1 MSTAHTYRTTV
12 TWTGDR
18 GTGTSGYRAYERAH
32 EVTAEGPPPIPGS
45 ADPHFRG
52 DPARWNP
59 EQLLLASLSQCHM
72 LWYLGLCAGAGV
84 VVTGY
89 ADEAVGSMTEETD
102 GSGRF
107 TEVVLRPRVEVADPA
122 MTGTARALH
131 AEAHRKCF
139 IANSVAFPVRH
150 EPEVTV
156 R

>member
-1 MSTAHTYRTTV
+1 
-12 TWTGDR
+12 
-18 GTGTSGYRAYERAH
+18 
-32 EVTAEGPPPIPGS
+32 
-45 ADPHFRG
+45 
-52 DPARWNP
+52 
-59 EQLLLASLSQCHM
+59 M
-72 LWYLGLCAGAGV
+72 LWYLGLCAGSGV

-89 ADEAVGSMTEETD
+89 VDEAVGSMTEEAD

-122 MTGTARALH
+122 MTEAARALH

-150 EPEVTV
+150 DPEVTV